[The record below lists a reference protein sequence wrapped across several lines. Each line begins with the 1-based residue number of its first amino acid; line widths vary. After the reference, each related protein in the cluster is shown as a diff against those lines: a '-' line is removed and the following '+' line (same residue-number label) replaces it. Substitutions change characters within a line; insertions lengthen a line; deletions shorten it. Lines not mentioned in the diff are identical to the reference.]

1 MLELPQELVDDIV
14 DRLRDDPKALKVCS
28 LICHAFCARSRTH
41 SFRTISL
48 ADEKRCT
55 NFCDLL
61 RKSLYI
67 SRSVAVLHVSTYSVV
82 KMLLDFE
89 ILGSFVNLHSA
100 TFRTVNFDGL
110 PYHCFSAISSIRN
123 ITLAGVTFRD
133 IVHLSTSLSY
143 LTLLKKMDI
152 YVITI
157 HVAGQARPNSNSA
170 VRRPRVQ
177 ELKLSCNL
185 RDGPVLE
192 ALANGDLIS
201 LRGLRNLSTMFCP
214 QNILHLERL
223 IQIPSLRV
231 LGVRALQPAGMGS
244 RVPLSLGNVHTL
256 VLQINWYPDDS
267 HLSAVRWWTRCLAIS
282 PSLQRV
288 TILYDTRPPFSNSD
302 QPSDNNNEDYTR
314 LTWMNLDRV
323 LSEKTPFTLQSF
335 RMTLCT
341 DIVAEEDKLDLKEY
355 MEDMFPGIQARCK
368 LRVDVVKEFRSVI
381 TR

>member
-267 HLSAVRWWTRCLAIS
+267 HLSAVR
-282 PSLQRV
+282 
-288 TILYDTRPPFSNSD
+288 
-302 QPSDNNNEDYTR
+302 
-314 LTWMNLDRV
+314 
-323 LSEKTPFTLQSF
+323 
-335 RMTLCT
+335 
-341 DIVAEEDKLDLKEY
+341 
-355 MEDMFPGIQARCK
+355 
-368 LRVDVVKEFRSVI
+368 
-381 TR
+381 